1 MVFFEN
7 CPFIYHWPNLDGLAK
22 DAFSQ
27 AKMLCSIIP
36 VLFQLPGTN
45 SERPAS
51 VSVKGEITLV
61 ESVTVPEVG
70 AIQVPPF
77 EVVQQPKSFVRRHPF
92 HGVVKETTPASPTP
106 YVTQDGEPQAKS
118 KKSSDRKSKKKK
130 KKSKSNDAD

>member
-1 MVFFEN
+1 LGEN
-7 CPFIYHWPNLDGLAK
+7 LLFTAK
-22 DAFSQ
+22 VEKKK
-27 AKMLCSIIP
+27 AKIP
-36 VLFQLPGTN
+36 FQLPGTN
-45 SERPAS
+45 SERPTS

-92 HGVVKETTPASPTP
+92 HGVVKERTPATPTP
-106 YVTQDGEPQAKS
+106 YVTQDEEPQAKS
-118 KKSSDRKSKKKK
+118 KKSSDKKSKKKK